1 MLLARGFGTAAT
13 APDVASLSTN
23 IAGSSST
30 AKTAQWPGSGTI
42 FPGELIVASCT
53 FLLVSGVTVNSLS
66 DDTGITWT
74 VVSQAQSPSG
84 GFAGCALA
92 WGRAVAPITRSNASF
107 TFTWTLSTAV
117 TQFNA
122 QFYRWNTA
130 YVDGGITV
138 QQHSSPATGSS
149 TAVAIASANTPNVAS
164 TRTATVMA
172 AAWDS
177 ANTGTAGGSHTER
190 YDGAVSTGRFYGAT
204 RQDLAPNTASAP
216 AATIATAAA
225 NWSACALAMTYQTQ
239 RNRGL
244 RGSRSRVAVMMA
256 AAR

>member
-1 MLLARGFGTAAT
+1 VLLARGFGTAAT
-13 APDVASLSTN
+13 APDVATLSTN

-30 AKTAQWPGSGTI
+30 TKTSQWPGTGTI
-42 FPGELIVASCT
+42 KPGELVVATCT
-53 FLLVSGVTVNSLS
+53 FLLVTGVTVTGMT
-66 DDTGITWT
+66 DTTGTPWT
-74 VVSQAQSPSG
+74 VVTQAQSAAG
-84 GFAGCALA
+84 GFAGCAIA
-92 WGRAVAPITRSNASF
+92 WGIPIAPITRSSGSF

-130 YVDGGITV
+130 YLDGGITV
-138 QQHSSPATGSS
+138 QQHSTPATGTS
-149 TAVAIASANTPNVAS
+149 TAVAIASANTPNIAS

-190 YDGAVSTGRFYGAT
+190 FDGAFSTGRYYGAT

-225 NWSACALAMTYQTQ
+225 NWAACALAFTYQQQ
-239 RNRGL
+239 RNLGL
-244 RGSRSRVAVMMA
+244 RGSRSRPAVIA
-256 AAR
+256 SARV